1 MSCLVFGETGGHNF
15 RMWDFKIKPFVRGR
29 DKLTDNIP
37 AIRKNCEIGGC
48 EHLGEFRAPK
58 SRYDLRDYY
67 WFCLD
72 HVREYN
78 ANWDFFKGMGR
89 AEIEHHMQKTSVW
102 DRPTWRMTQA
112 GFNEEKARQKIYE
125 AFTSGESVFGD
136 FNARGENDEQREA
149 HIDIAS
155 IPHPT
160 VEALAVMGL
169 APPIGWE
176 EVKARYKT
184 LAKKYHPD
192 TNKDDAKAEE
202 QLKKINLAYSILKIS
217 YQHYMK
223 LDE

>member
-1 MSCLVFGETGGHNF
+1 
-15 RMWDFKIKPFVRGR
+15 MWHFKRTFLEGKEEDR
-29 DKLTDNIP
+29 LP
-37 AIRKNCEIGGC
+37 AIRRNCSITGC
-48 EHLGEFRAPK
+48 EHLGEYRAPK

-78 ANWDFFKGMGR
+78 HNWDFFKGMGR
-89 AEIEHHMQKTSVW
+89 AEIEHHMTKTSVW

-112 GFNEEKARQKIYE
+112 GFNEENARKRVYE
-125 AFTSGESVFGD
+125 AFVNGESVFAD
-136 FNARGENDEQREA
+136 FDGRGNADAQAEEA
-149 HIDIAS
+149 RIEVAA

-160 VEALAVMGL
+160 IEALAVMGL

-176 EVKARYKT
+176 EVKTRYKS

-192 TNKDDAKAEE
+192 TNKDDKRAEE
-202 QLKKINLAYSILKIS
+202 ELKKINLAYSILKIS